1 VNLLASWCFRHRRIV
16 LLSWL
21 VALIGLGALTSTLGS
36 AYNDSFTLPGT
47 ESTKALNLLQH
58 AFPAQAGESDTIVWH
73 TATGSVNDPAVRTRV
88 TAMLTQ
94 VQHAPGVGHV
104 ASAYAAGGS
113 EQISKDAKTAYA
125 SVDFTQQLPSLSLT
139 KVRHVVT
146 LAEAA
151 RGGGVEVELG
161 GSAVQQLN
169 QTSTSSTEL
178 IGIVAAAIVL
188 FIAFGSLLAMIL
200 PLLVAVVALGTGLLA
215 IGMLSH
221 LITIGTIAPTLAALI
236 GLGVGIDYAL
246 FIVTRHRAGLRAGLN
261 VHESVVRALN
271 TSGRAVLFAGATV
284 CIALL
289 GLLLLGVSFLNGM
302 GIGSAIA
309 VFFTVAAAVTLLP
322 ALLGFFGMRVLSRR
336 ERRSLAATGPVE
348 EGTTGFWRRWAEFVQ
363 RRPAALSAVA
373 VVVLGVLLIPFFSL
387 RLGNSDSGNDPSGT
401 TTRKAY
407 DLLAQGFGPGFNGP
421 LQLVAEVKNSADRA
435 AVAKL
440 ATALRSQPGV
450 AAAAA
455 LPAAANTTTEIIS
468 VVPTTA
474 PQDARTSQ
482 LIKRLRE
489 HVIPVAVKGTTAV
502 VYVGGVTAIFDD
514 FAGVLTGK
522 LPLFIGVIVLL
533 GFLLLLLAFRSLLVP
548 AVGAVMNL
556 LGAAASFGVVVAFF
570 QWGWGSDE
578 LGLGKSGPVE
588 AFLPV
593 IMLSLL
599 FGLSMDYQ
607 VFLVSRMHEEWV
619 HTGDNTRSVV
629 TGQAATGRVITAA
642 ATIMICVFVSF
653 VFGGQRVIAE
663 FGIGLASAVLIDAF
677 VIRTVLVPAL
687 MHLLGEANWYL
698 PAWLNRAMPQLSVEP
713 ADESVR
719 TRTDASGPG
728 PTTEL
733 QAV

>member
-1 VNLLASWCFRHRRIV
+1 MTTLASWCFRHRKIV
-16 LLSWL
+16 LLTWL
-21 VALIGLGALTSTLGS
+21 IALVGLGALTSAFGS
-36 AYNDSFTLPGT
+36 SYNDTFTLPGT
-47 ESTKALNLLQH
+47 ESTKALDLLQK

-73 TATGSVNDPAVRTRV
+73 STPGSVNDPAVRTRI
-88 TAMLTQ
+88 TTMLTA
-94 VQHAPGVGHV
+94 VEHAPGVGRV
-104 ASAYAAGGS
+104 GSAYSAGGS
-113 EQISKDAKTAYA
+113 SQISKDARTAYA
-125 SVDFTQQLPSLSLT
+125 TVDYTQQIPALSLD
-139 KVRHVVT
+139 KVRHVVD
-146 LAEAA
+146 LAQAA
-151 RGGGVEVELG
+151 RGAGVEVELG

-169 QTSTSSTEL
+169 QASTSSTEL
-178 IGIVAAAIVL
+178 IGIIAAAIVL
-188 FIAFGSLLAMIL
+188 FIAFGSLLAMVL

-215 IGMLSH
+215 IGMVSH

-246 FIVTRHRAGLRAGLN
+246 FIVTRHRAGLRAGLS
-261 VHESVVRALN
+261 VEDSVVRALN

-289 GLLLLGVSFLNGM
+289 GLLLLGLSFLNGM

-309 VFFTVAAAVTLLP
+309 VFFTVIAAVTLLP

-336 ERRSLAATGPVE
+336 EQRSLAADGPMDE
-348 EGTTGFWRRWAEFVQ
+348 AAAGFWRRWSEFVQ
-363 RRPAALSAVA
+363 RRPAVLSALA
-373 VVVLGVLLIPFFSL
+373 VVVLAVLIVPFLAL
-387 RLGNSDSGNDPSGT
+387 RLGNSDAGNDPSGT

-407 DLLAQGFGPGFNGP
+407 DLLAAGFGPGFNGP
-421 LQLVAEVKNSADRA
+421 LQLVAEVRTPADRA
-435 AVAKL
+435 AVAEL
-440 ATALRSQPGV
+440 ATTLRSEPGV

-455 LPAAANTTTEIIS
+455 LPAAANATTEIIS
-468 VVPTTA
+468 VIPTTA
-474 PQDARTSQ
+474 PQDAKTSQ
-482 LIKRLRE
+482 LISRLRH
-489 HVIPVAVKGTTAV
+489 HVIPAAVAGTTAV

-548 AVGAVMNL
+548 AIGAVMNL
-556 LGAAASFGVVVAFF
+556 IGAAASFGVVVAFF
-570 QWGWGSDE
+570 QWGWGSE
-578 LGLGKSGPVE
+578 ALGLGKSGPVE

-619 HTGDNTRSVV
+619 HTRDNTRAVI
-629 TGQAATGRVITAA
+629 TGQASTGRVITAA

-687 MHLLGEANWYL
+687 MHLLGKSNWYL
-698 PAWLNRAMPQLSVEP
+698 PQWLDRAMPQLSVEA
-713 ADESVR
+713 ADEVAEPAGA
-719 TRTDASGPG
+719 TGPE
-728 PTTEL
+728 PEL
-733 QAV
+733 QPV